1 MRMCWLL
8 IFAGLM
14 TSSSV
19 FAGLVQYSTTPASS
33 GGSNAFGGTLYRYT
47 YLISGFNFQANQE
60 LDIRFDAGQF
70 SHITLVS
77 TAQSGFST
85 LLLQPNNPLGAIGSF
100 SALAT
105 QNNAPSATFILD
117 AYYTGTG
124 EPGSQTYLVNQY
136 SQTGNFIGTLQTGNT
151 VAATPEPGTFLTGG
165 FMLVAGGMLRRARRK

>member
-8 IFAGLM
+8 ILAGLM

-47 YLISGFNFQANQE
+47 YLISGFNFQADQE

-77 TAQSGFST
+77 STQPGFNT
-85 LLLQPNNPLGAIGSF
+85 LLLQPNNPLGATGSF

-105 QNNAPSATFILD
+105 QNNAPNATFVLD

-124 EPGSQTYLVNQY
+124 DPGSQLYFVNQY
-136 SQTGNFIGTLQTGNT
+136 SATGAFQGTLSTGNT
-151 VAATPEPGTFLTGG
+151 VSATPEPSTFLTGG
-165 FMLVAGGMLRRARRK
+165 FLLVAGGMLRRARRK